1 MANFIDFIGSKV
13 KFDPPLELGPAP
25 DAGRKGAKSV
35 KANSLKAGG
44 NRGKNMGKSVVGGDD
59 DDDAKFLGAKIFGE
73 PMRCWDVAISEKLI
87 QSLFL

>member
-1 MANFIDFIGSKV
+1 MANFIDFIDSKV

-44 NRGKNMGKSVVGGDD
+44 NRGKHMGKSVVGGDV
-59 DDDAKFLGAKIFGE
+59 DDAKFLGAKIFGE